1 MNLKFRFALLF
12 TLLVAIILSF
22 SMAAIYLL
30 YHEYRKEDFYR
41 RLEQQARQTFNLHFD
56 SRISDSMIYSLSEQA
71 GRQLYE
77 EKDFVIDSAH
87 RIAYQF
93 PDTATF
99 FLKDDVLEEART
111 HGKIERFSVNEW
123 EGVVI
128 FFPHRNAYS
137 VSVAYDRVG
146 IRKVT
151 NLRNILV
158 FVCLGAVVAT
168 AFVSFVYA
176 RQITRPLSRLSEE
189 IGSISE
195 SNLTQ
200 RVKVGRSN
208 DELSQIARN
217 FNEMLNRLEKAF
229 NIQKSFVHHASHEL
243 RTPLASMLSQT
254 ELALRQ
260 DLSPEQSRKVL
271 ESLKEDQQGLIDL
284 TNSLLSLSQFEKIAA
299 AGSWPEIRVD
309 ELLFDTV
316 EAAKKLFKDINISI
330 GFSEVPDDENMLCL
344 RGNDTLLKS
353 AFLNLIKNAHRYSND
368 KKVAIAISAT
378 AESIRVA
385 VENTGRQIP
394 EEERS
399 RLFIPFFRGQNAMGK
414 KGFGLGLSIVNRIIH
429 LHVGTVHY
437 EAEGEELNRFVVE
450 FIK

>member
-1 MNLKFRFALLF
+1 MNLKLRFALLF

-30 YHEYRKEDFYR
+30 YYNYRKEDFFR

-56 SRISDSMIYSLSEQA
+56 SRISDSVLYALSVQS

-77 EKDFVIDSAH
+77 EQDFVVDSAYG
-87 RIAYQF
+87 IAYKF
-93 PDTATF
+93 PDTSRF
-99 FLKDDVLEEART
+99 FLSNHFLETVKDKKV
-111 HGKIERFSVNEW
+111 ERFTW
-123 EGVVI
+123 GQKEGVI
-128 FFPHRNAYS
+128 TFFPHRNAFA
-137 VSVAYDRVG
+137 VSVAYDTVG
-146 IRKVT
+146 VRKVS
-151 NLRNILV
+151 NLRNILLI
-158 FVCLGAVVAT
+158 VCIAAVGVTAVV
-168 AFVSFVYA
+168 SFIYA

-189 IGSISE
+189 INNISE

-200 RVKVGRSN
+200 RVRVSRSN
-208 DELSQIARN
+208 DELTQIARN

-260 DLSPEQSRKVL
+260 ELSPAEYKKVL

-299 AGSWPEIRVD
+299 AGAWPEVRID

-316 EAAKKLFKDINISI
+316 EFSKKLFKDIDISI
-330 GFSEVPDDENMLCL
+330 GFAEVPQEGDMLII

-353 AFLNLIKNAHRYSND
+353 AFINLIKNGYRYSDN
-368 KKVAIAISAT
+368 KKVSLRLSAT
-378 AESIRVA
+378 EESIRVI

-399 RLFIPFFRGQNAMGK
+399 RLFIPFFRGQNAMGL

-437 EAEGEELNRFVVE
+437 EAEGEDLNRFVVE